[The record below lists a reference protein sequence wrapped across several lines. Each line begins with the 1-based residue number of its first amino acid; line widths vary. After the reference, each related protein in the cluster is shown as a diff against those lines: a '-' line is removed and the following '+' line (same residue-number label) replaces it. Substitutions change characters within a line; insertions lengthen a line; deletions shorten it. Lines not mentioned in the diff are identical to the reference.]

1 MKELRLRYREPA
13 EDSLEG
19 WERYSLPLGN
29 GYAGASVF
37 GGVERERIQFTTNAF
52 ANTYKMGGVSSFAD
66 IFLESPEEGV
76 SDYVRKLDLRRG
88 IASSRFSSAL
98 GKTEREAFF
107 NYPDNVFVYHVAFEK
122 ENNAT
127 IRLVIPYLTTR
138 TLEEG
143 GRIGKVYSENGRLVM
158 RGELPSRN
166 LLFEGRLSVLTDGK
180 KTETKEGISVS
191 NAKEITLLFAFDTS
205 YRLCPEAFL
214 THKAV
219 GEDPHAKVL
228 SRIEK
233 TENIGYVALLKR
245 HLDDFEP
252 KMERVSL
259 DLGGVE
265 DNRTTEELLES
276 YRKGEEEPYLEEL
289 YYQYGRYLLLS
300 SSRKGTTP
308 ASLQGTWSAHDKSP
322 WGSGFWHNI
331 NIQMNY
337 WPAFSTNL
345 GECFAAYADFW
356 KAYLPVA
363 KQNAKEWIEETNPEN
378 LEGECGWTIGTA
390 SFCYEIEG
398 KAPNSHSGPGT
409 GGLTSKLF
417 MDAYAFTGDESF
429 LKEYAYPA
437 IHGMASFL
445 KKTLR
450 KYDERLLCSFSASP
464 EQILSGEW
472 VKDHKMQQYI
482 HTVGC
487 SFDQQMVKEVFLDD
501 LRISEKIEIFDDIN
515 KFEKENIA
523 SLDPIRVGYSGQI
536 KEYDEEHFY
545 GEIGEAKH
553 RHLSELVALMPGEQ
567 ITEKTPAYM
576 DAARLTLDYRG
587 DESTGWALA
596 HRLCSR
602 ARTNE
607 GNRAYKLLRTLLS
620 KKTHPN
626 LWDVHPPFQID
637 GNFGATAGI
646 TEMLLQSHG
655 GFIHLLPALPKN
667 WGTLSFKG
675 LKARGNFEVSL
686 STKEGTIERCD
697 ILSLG
702 GNEVILRYDGNVDGL
717 VVTSHEKEEPVSKG
731 EGTIRFAT
739 EKGRTYSITGFEKAK
754 EPIFAK
760 GFQAAYREDGVL
772 LSWQKDE
779 RSYDVFRAEGNE
791 AAYTLLGRSKEGT
804 LLDKNYSSSHK
815 GRLTYKLLPTGLSR
829 YGEGRGS
836 LAVLDPSSEIERER
850 YAYRFETNNLNI
862 GKK

>member
-1 MKELRLRYREPA
+1 MKELRLRYKEPA

-37 GGVERERIQFTTNAF
+37 GGVERERVQFTTNAF

-66 IFLESPEEGV
+66 IYLESAEEGV
-76 SDYVRKLDLRRG
+76 SDYVRELDIKRG
-88 IASSRFSSAL
+88 IASSYFRSLS
-98 GKTEREAFF
+98 GETKREAFF
-107 NYPDNVFVYHVAFEK
+107 SYPDNVFVYRATFEK
-122 ENNAT
+122 AKD
-127 IRLVIPYLTTR
+127 IVLRPLIPYLTTR
-138 TLEEG
+138 SPEEG
-143 GRIGKVYSENGRLVM
+143 GRTGKTYAENGRLAM
-158 RGELPSRN
+158 RGELPIRN

-180 KTETKEGISVS
+180 KNETDETISVRG
-191 NAKEITLLFAFDTS
+191 AKEVTILFAFDTS
-205 YRLCPEAFL
+205 YSLCPEAFIA
-214 THKAV
+214 HKAV
-219 GEDPHAKVL
+219 GEDPHEKVL

-233 TENIGYVALLKR
+233 AEKIGFEGLLKR
-245 HLDDFEP
+245 HLDDFTS
-252 KMERVSL
+252 KMERVTLS
-259 DLGGVE
+259 LGGEE
-265 DNRTTEELLES
+265 DDRTTEELLES
-276 YRKGEEEPYLEEL
+276 YRKGVSEPYLEEL

-337 WPAFSTNL
+337 WAAFSANL

-356 KAYLPVA
+356 KAYLPIA
-363 KQNAKEWIEETNPEN
+363 KQNAKEWIKETNPEN

-409 GGLTSKLF
+409 GGLTAKLF
-417 MDAYAFTGDESF
+417 MDAYAFTGDENF

-450 KYDERLLCSFSASP
+450 KYEERMLCSFSASP

-472 VKDHKMQQYI
+472 VKEHEKQQYI

-501 LRISEKIEIFDDIN
+501 LKISEKIGKFDDVN
-515 KFEKENIA
+515 EFEKENIA

-567 ITEKTPAYM
+567 ITEETPAHM

-602 ARTNE
+602 ARTGE
-607 GNRAYKLLRTLLS
+607 GDRAYKLLRTLLS

-637 GNFGATAGI
+637 GNFGATAGV
-646 TEMLLQSHG
+646 TEMLLQSHAG
-655 GFIHLLPALPKN
+655 CLRLLPALPKD
-667 WGTLSFKG
+667 WLTLSFKG

-686 STKEGTIERCD
+686 SLKEGVLERCD

-702 GNEVILRYDGNVDGL
+702 GNEARLRYEGRVDGL
-717 VVTSHEKEEPVSKG
+717 IVTSDGKEVPSVKEN
-731 EGTIRFAT
+731 GTILFPT
-739 EKGRTYSITGFEKAK
+739 EKGETYTITGFERANA
-754 EPIFAK
+754 PAFAK
-760 GFQAAYREDGVL
+760 GFQAAYQEDGVL
-772 LSWQKDE
+772 LSWEKDDI
-779 RSYDVFRAEGNE
+779 SYDVFREEGNE
-791 AAYTLLGRSKEGT
+791 ARYAFLGRSKEGAF
-804 LLDKNYSSSHK
+804 LDQDYSSSHK
-815 GRLTYKLLPTGLSR
+815 GRLTYKLLPTGLSNH
-829 YGEGRGS
+829 GEGRGS
-836 LAVLDPSSEIERER
+836 LAILDPASEIERER
-850 YAYRFETNNLNI
+850 YRYRFETNNLNI